1 MKQPPE
7 PSLPFYW
14 PLALFL
20 YLVPVSE
27 ELLLDHSRMES
38 LSRCRRLLDRDQRR
52 AALGQPSVQLG
63 DLLVLHG
70 KLLIFSV

>member
-38 LSRCRRLLDRDQRR
+38 LSRCRRLLGSKQG
-52 AALGQPSVQLG
+52 LGQFFN
-63 DLLVLHG
+63 LLVFHF
-70 KLLIFSV
+70 KLLLQRVNGGL